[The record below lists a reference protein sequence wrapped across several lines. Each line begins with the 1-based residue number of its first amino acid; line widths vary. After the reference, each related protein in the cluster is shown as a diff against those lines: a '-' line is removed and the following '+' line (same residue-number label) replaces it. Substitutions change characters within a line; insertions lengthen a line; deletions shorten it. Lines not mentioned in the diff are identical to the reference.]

1 MMAPSISTALRRSDP
16 SGGASRAAAPDAGE
30 GREERGSSRSLHRG
44 LEILEYL
51 LKRGEPATVTQLI
64 GDLRIPKS
72 TAYEIV
78 RTLSE
83 GGFLSVQGRGGGIF
97 LGRRLYDLGM
107 AYRSQDEVLREGA
120 RIVEGLR
127 DETGETVQLSVL
139 EDDMM
144 VVLLK
149 QEGIRPLRIISNAGS
164 RVPVNWAAAGR
175 LLVSDMDDAALTR
188 LLRSTVRQSPTGK
201 AETDIG
207 RIIAQIR
214 RFRRLGHAIEL
225 NEANE
230 HAGCVAAPVIDRSDK
245 VIAALSIV
253 APEQRL
259 TRAGRAVLV
268 SAVVRAAEE
277 LARRLA

>member
-1 MMAPSISTALRRSDP
+1 MMAASTPTALRRSDP
-16 SGGASRAAAPDAGE
+16 SGGAGSAAARVATE
-30 GREERGSSRSLHRG
+30 GRDERGNSRSLHRA

-64 GDLRIPKS
+64 GDLGIPKS

-78 RTLSE
+78 RTLTE
-83 GGFLSVQGRGGGIF
+83 GGFLSAPGRGGGLF

-107 AYRSQDEVLREGA
+107 AYRAKDDLLREGA

-139 EDDMM
+139 EDDMLL
-144 VVLLK
+144 VLLK

-188 LLRSTVRQSPTGK
+188 LLKATVRESPTGQ
-201 AETDIG
+201 AETDIA

-225 NEANE
+225 NESNE
-230 HAGCVAAPVIDRSDK
+230 HAGCVAAPVMDRSGK
-245 VIAALSIV
+245 VIAALSV
-253 APEQRL
+253 AATEQRL
-259 TRAGRAVLV
+259 SRAGRAGLV

>member
-1 MMAPSISTALRRSDP
+1 MPSILTALSKSDLP
-16 SGGASRAAAPDAGE
+16 GGASRPAADDSGE
-30 GREERGSSRSLHRG
+30 GRDERGSSRSLLRA

-51 LKRGEPATVTQLI
+51 LGRGEPATVTQMI
-64 GDLRIPKS
+64 GDLGIPKS

-78 RTLSE
+78 RTLTE
-83 GGFLSVQGRGGGIF
+83 GGILSAPGRGGGLF

-107 AYRSQDEVLREGA
+107 AYRAQDEVLREGA
-120 RIVEGLR
+120 RIVESLR

-188 LLRSTVRQSPTGK
+188 LLGATVRQSPTGQ
-201 AETDIG
+201 AETDIP
-207 RIIAQIR
+207 RLIAQIR
-214 RFRRLGHAIEL
+214 RFRRLGHAFEL

-230 HAGCVAAPVIDRSDK
+230 HAGCVAAPVLDRSGK
-245 VIAALSIV
+245 VIAALSVV
-253 APEQRL
+253 APEPRL
-259 TRAGRAVLV
+259 TRAGRALLV
-268 SAVVRAAEE
+268 AAVVRAAEE

>member
-1 MMAPSISTALRRSDP
+1 MRIPPDTTALRNSVSPRETARP
-16 SGGASRAAAPDAGE
+16 SSEDASE
-30 GREERGSSRSLHRG
+30 GRDERGSSRSLLRAI
-44 LEILEYL
+44 EILEYL

-72 TAYEIV
+72 TAYEIA
-78 RTLSE
+78 RTLTE
-83 GGFLSVQGRGGGIF
+83 GGFLSAPGRGGGLF

-107 AYRSQDEVLREGA
+107 AYRAEDDLLREGA
-120 RIVEGLR
+120 RIVEDLR
-127 DETGETVQLSVL
+127 DETGDTVQLSVL
-139 EDDMM
+139 EDDMLL
-144 VVLLK
+144 VLLK

-188 LLRSTVRQSPTGK
+188 LLKATVRQSPTGQ
-201 AETDIG
+201 AETDIA

-230 HAGCVAAPVIDRSDK
+230 HAGCVAAPVIDKSGK
-245 VIAALSIV
+245 VIAALSIA

-259 TRAGRAVLV
+259 TRAGRAALV
-268 SAVVRAAEE
+268 AAVVRAAEE

>member
-1 MMAPSISTALRRSDP
+1 MPPDTTALRKSGPPRETARP
-16 SGGASRAAAPDAGE
+16 SSEDASESRDA
-30 GREERGSSRSLHRG
+30 RGSSRSLHRA
-44 LEILEYL
+44 LDILEDL

-64 GDLRIPKS
+64 GDLGIPKS

-78 RTLSE
+78 RTLTE
-83 GGFLSVQGRGGGIF
+83 GGFLSAPGRGGGLF

-107 AYRSQDEVLREGA
+107 AYRAKDDLLREGA

-139 EDDMM
+139 EDDMLL
-144 VVLLK
+144 VLLK

-164 RVPVNWAAAGR
+164 RVPVNWTAAGR

-188 LLRSTVRQSPTGK
+188 LLKATVRQSPTGQ
-201 AETDIG
+201 AETDIA

-230 HAGCVAAPVIDRSDK
+230 HAGCVAAPVMDRSGK
-245 VIAALSIV
+245 VIAALSVV

-259 TRAGRAVLV
+259 TRAGRAGLV

>member
-1 MMAPSISTALRRSDP
+1 MPPVKTALRNSVP
-16 SGGASRAAAPDAGE
+16 QVEASRSSSKDSSE
-30 GREERGSSRSLHRG
+30 GHDERGSSRSLHRA

-64 GDLRIPKS
+64 NDLSIPKS

-78 RTLSE
+78 RTLIE
-83 GGFLSVQGRGGGIF
+83 GGILSAPGRGGGLF
-97 LGRRLYDLGM
+97 LGRRLYDFGM
-107 AYRSQDEVLREGA
+107 AYRAKDDLLREGA
-120 RIVEGLR
+120 QIVEAVR

-139 EDDMM
+139 EDDLLL
-144 VVLLK
+144 VLLK

-188 LLRSTVRQSPTGK
+188 LLGATVRQSPTGQ
-201 AETDIG
+201 AETDIP
-207 RIIAQIR
+207 RLIAQIR
-214 RFRRLGHAIEL
+214 RFRRLGHAFEL

-230 HAGCVAAPVIDRSDK
+230 HAGCVAAPVLDRSGK
-245 VIAALSIV
+245 VIAALSV
-253 APEQRL
+253 AAPEPRL
-259 TRAGRAVLV
+259 TRAGRALLV
-268 SAVVRAAEE
+268 AAVVRAAEE